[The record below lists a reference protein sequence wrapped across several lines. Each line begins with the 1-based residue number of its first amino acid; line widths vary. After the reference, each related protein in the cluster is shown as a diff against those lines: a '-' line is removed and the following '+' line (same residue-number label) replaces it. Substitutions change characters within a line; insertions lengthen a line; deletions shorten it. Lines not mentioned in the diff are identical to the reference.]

1 MAMLVITPGFLPLLT
16 CTTVRKQKIE
26 VLRGSLEVSET
37 WRTSWGESYG
47 RWDWSFYWGKYGKMI
62 LYSPIFG
69 HVKIWENMASF
80 RDWSYGHSN
89 CGPHFQ
95 SQLISNGVPA
105 QRPWTPK
112 WSRLETPL
120 AVSVV
125 SSSAADA
132 KWMRCPGSTDI
143 FLSNQCDGV
152 SALASSTMWG

>member
-95 SQLISNGVPA
+95 SQLISNGVAA

-112 WSRLETPL
+112 WSRSKRRWLSRSSLPLPRTP
-120 AVSVV
+120 SGCVV
-125 SSSAADA
+125 PAPRTSFCRTNA
-132 KWMRCPGSTDI
+132 M
-143 FLSNQCDGV
+143 V
-152 SALASSTMWG
+152 SAP